1 MFIDVIGIIGVAII
15 VITYFLLQIEKIK
28 SDDLQ
33 YSLLNIF
40 GSILIL
46 LSILQNWNL
55 ASFLI
60 EIFWILISFI
70 GVYKAI
76 SKRISKNQDI

>member
-1 MFIDVIGIIGVAII
+1 MFIDLIGIIGVVII
-15 VITYFLLQIEKIK
+15 VATYFLLQIEKIR
-28 SDDLQ
+28 SDDLG
-33 YSLLNIF
+33 YSLLNIL
-40 GSILIL
+40 GSVLIL

-76 SKRISKNQDI
+76 NKRKSEY

>member
-1 MFIDVIGIIGVAII
+1 MFVDVIGIIGVAII

-40 GSILIL
+40 GSVLIL
-46 LSILQNWNL
+46 FSILQNWNL

-76 SKRISKNQDI
+76 SKRKSKN